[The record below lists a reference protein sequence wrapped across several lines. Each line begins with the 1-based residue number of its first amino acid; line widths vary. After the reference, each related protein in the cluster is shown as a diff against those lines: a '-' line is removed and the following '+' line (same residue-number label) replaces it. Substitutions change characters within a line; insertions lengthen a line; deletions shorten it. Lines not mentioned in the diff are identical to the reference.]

1 MVAVRTWALSETFP
15 TSSSSSA
22 FTDELGTQPAGDAAC
37 GASGAQPAGGAVRFR
52 LQTTRLRGPGDGDEV
67 SSAVPTAA
75 VSPRGRGN
83 RPDLAMCVGDA
94 AVDALTA
101 SARRKLEGHAAGRTH
116 VRFHQ
121 TAGTWKAAQSARDTG
136 AAGGPA
142 VRMEPGGRPAGRSAL
157 CPPGADPGDRPGCL
171 GDEATARL
179 TQLTNLSLKCTWVF
193 FYFRSF
199 PLWRG

>member
-1 MVAVRTWALSETFP
+1 MRGV
-15 TSSSSSA
+15 
-22 FTDELGTQPAGDAAC
+22 
-37 GASGAQPAGGAVRFR
+37 GGAARRGAVHFR
-52 LQTTRLRGPGDGDEV
+52 LQTTRLRGPGDGNED

-83 RPDLAMCVGDA
+83 RPDLAMRVGDA

-101 SARRKLEGHAAGRTH
+101 SARRKLEGHAAGPTH

-121 TAGTWKAAQSARDTG
+121 TAGTWKAAQRARDTG

-193 FYFRSF
+193 FYFQSF
-199 PLWRG
+199 PLWRGRKPLWRRHVPRAGGRHTDVPEQGRRREPGDSATY